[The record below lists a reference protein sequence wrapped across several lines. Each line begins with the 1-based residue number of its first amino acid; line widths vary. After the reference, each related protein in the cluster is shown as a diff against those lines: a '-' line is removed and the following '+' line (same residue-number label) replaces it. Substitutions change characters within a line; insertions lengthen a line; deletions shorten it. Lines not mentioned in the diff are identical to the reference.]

1 MIITWLVM
9 HRNNIR
15 NAMGAAAGVGGF
27 YVTALTI
34 FIKSSV
40 LYAVSFLL
48 YVGTLAAESPL
59 EYPFMQILVQT
70 QVHLVSRF
78 FCPSTAIS
86 GHDSLTVVSTRLLHN
101 FSLPCESP
109 TGGH

>member
-1 MIITWLVM
+1 MIITRLVM

-15 NAMGAAAGVGGF
+15 NAMGAAASVGGF

-48 YVGTLAAESPL
+48 YIGTLAAESPL

-70 QVHLVSRF
+70 QVHPVSWF

-86 GHDSLTVVSTRLLHN
+86 GHDSLMVVSTRLLHS